1 MNIEVKT
8 ITKYVVDGEEF
19 DTEQEAKDYIAMN
32 DIEER
37 LEEAFF
43 YDDLF
48 LSNSAYDEITR
59 ELPEVIKL
67 FKLAGYE
74 IKDVRGGEA

>member
-19 DTEQEAKDYIAMN
+19 NTEQEAKEFCSMKDMDSRIYDAYFR
-32 DIEER
+32 EESS
-37 LEEAFF
+37 
-43 YDDLF
+43 
-48 LSNSAYDEITR
+48 LSAGLCDEITR
-59 ELPEVIKL
+59 ELPDVIKL

-74 IKDVRGGEA
+74 IKDVRGEEG